1 MTLPCIPAHPTR
13 LGLPV
18 FLLTFALYTALVP
31 WMVRVWQRT
40 GDEPHYLLAAHSL
53 AFDGDFDLSN
63 NYAQRDYL
71 SFYGD
76 WNLTPHTRPG
86 RDGQAVLTH
95 NLGLSLL
102 IAPVYRLGGFTGV
115 MYFLAALG
123 ALLAANIFL
132 LGYQF
137 THNPLAAVV
146 GWIALSFTPPVLW
159 YVFLIYPEMLA
170 GLCLIV
176 VLRHL
181 LSGRRPLGIEIWELG
196 FALALLPWLSS
207 RYLPLF
213 SLLIVWA
220 AGRAF
225 IEWSRGWLFVA
236 LGGVAGAI
244 GYSLFS
250 LWLYGSAAPT
260 AAYAGPTPLGVE
272 ESFALVRFARGLLGW
287 LMDNQRGLLVTA
299 PIYIA
304 AIWGGMML
312 LRHSRRAGLGV
323 LLPFGATL
331 IPVAV
336 WGGFWI
342 GWEHSARFLV
352 VALPPLGAGGA
363 YFWANARRAIA
374 IPITTLFL
382 GLSLLYGRA
391 VIQQPLKGIISG
403 PVEIL
408 KPRLNLE
415 ALIPAMARYAFIP
428 AGSEA
433 VVGEAAEGDTW
444 RVPHGQSGIMLRKV
458 NVAEFPFGWYTAHLP
473 IQATGATPETAVARV
488 KIFSPR
494 GGDYFSQTL
503 LGRDLDPDGSFTFN
517 FASPLYDGWAF
528 PPTVLVTSTG
538 QADLTLGTLVI
549 EPEKFHS
556 LILPALWLT
565 TIGLMGLLFTLFAP
579 APSPVPPHPDQSR
592 RVTGQRTNGVGAG
605 ILALLALLSLIWSLT
620 SQSRIYHTPD
630 LERNVGVRVD
640 DSLAYHGAA
649 MQAQPEAGQEAGML
663 AATLPEI
670 YAAGR
675 YRLTVSLRADTSG
688 ASSLNVASVRVLAA
702 DAEKF
707 AQRWDVRGAELPADG
722 HYHRLAFEFEN
733 PRQQALTFIL
743 DYPASVGLRAD
754 VIVITPLR

>member
-1 MTLPCIPAHPTR
+1 
-13 LGLPV
+13 
-18 FLLTFALYTALVP
+18 
-31 WMVRVWQRT
+31 
-40 GDEPHYLLAAHSL
+40 
-53 AFDGDFDLSN
+53 
-63 NYAQRDYL
+63 
-71 SFYGD
+71 
-76 WNLTPHTRPG
+76 
-86 RDGQAVLTH
+86 
-95 NLGLSLL
+95 
-102 IAPVYRLGGFTGV
+102 
-115 MYFLAALG
+115 
-123 ALLAANIFL
+123 
-132 LGYQF
+132 
-137 THNPLAAVV
+137 
-146 GWIALSFTPPVLW
+146 
-159 YVFLIYPEMLA
+159 
-170 GLCLIV
+170 
-176 VLRHL
+176 
-181 LSGRRPLGIEIWELG
+181 
-196 FALALLPWLSS
+196 
-207 RYLPLF
+207 
-213 SLLIVWA
+213 
-220 AGRAF
+220 
-225 IEWSRGWLFVA
+225 
-236 LGGVAGAI
+236 
-244 GYSLFS
+244 
-250 LWLYGSAAPT
+250 
-260 AAYAGPTPLGVE
+260 
-272 ESFALVRFARGLLGW
+272 
-287 LMDNQRGLLVTA
+287 MDNQRGLLVTA

-342 GWEHSARFLV
+342 GWEHSARFLI
-352 VALPPLGAGGA
+352 VALPPLGAGVA

-444 RVPHGQSGIMLRKV
+444 RVPHGQSGIALRKV
-458 NVAEFPFGWYTAHLP
+458 NVAEFPFGWYTARLP
-473 IQATGATPETAVARV
+473 IQATGATPETPVARV

-503 LGRDLDPDGSFTFN
+503 LGGDLNPDGSFTFN

-549 EPEKFHS
+549 EPERFHS
-556 LILPALWLT
+556 LILPALWLAV
-565 TIGLMGLLFTLFAP
+565 IGLVGLLFAFRTPIPSPFAEQREKTGEEVIISTSRKRSNNFSRLAKIATQVATTIPFRIAP
-579 APSPVPPHPDQSR
+579 ALIAFASLAWSLGPHP
-592 RVTGQRTNGVGAG
+592 RT
-605 ILALLALLSLIWSLT
+605 
-620 SQSRIYHTPD
+620 YHVVD
-630 LERNVGVRVD
+630 LERNVGIRVD

-675 YRLTVSLRADTSG
+675 YRLTVSLRADTSV

-702 DAEKF
+702 DAKKF
-707 AQRWDVRGAELPADG
+707 AQRWDVRGAELPADE
-722 HYHRLAFEFEN
+722 HYHHLTFEFEN

-754 VIVITPLR
+754 VIVVTPLR